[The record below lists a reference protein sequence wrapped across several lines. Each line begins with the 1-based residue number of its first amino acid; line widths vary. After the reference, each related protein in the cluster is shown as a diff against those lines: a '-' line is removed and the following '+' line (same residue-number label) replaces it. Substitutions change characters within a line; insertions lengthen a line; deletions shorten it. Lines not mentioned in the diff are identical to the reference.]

1 MLWPQFRIP
10 APPPLSTCS
19 LLGAPIFAGHRRA
32 AVHRVGT
39 DLYLE
44 SAAAA
49 VWIPIVWRQVASAWS
64 LLPGSRYVQVRACHR
79 QIQAPVLQLVA
90 IRLQIQSV
98 PSINYRSAKLDIS
111 FWSTSTSYMDQRTEG
126 TFPFHGSWLLAC
138 LGSVGLVSTWCIRR
152 TCRNNTSYF
161 YLLVAHSHLVSWR
174 NTLWIFSLAART
186 RLSKYRLD
194 LLCYMF
200 VQYD

>member
-1 MLWPQFRIP
+1 MPKSILWPQFRVP
-10 APPPLSTCS
+10 APPSLSTCS
-19 LLGAPIFAGHRRA
+19 LLGATIFAGRCRA

-39 DLYLE
+39 ILYLE

-49 VWIPIVWRQVASAWS
+49 VWIPIVWCQDANAWS
-64 LLPGSRYVQVRACHR
+64 LLPGNRYVQVRACHR

-126 TFPFHGSWLLAC
+126 TFPFHGSWLLAG
-138 LGSVGLVSTWCIRR
+138 LGSVDLVSTRCIRR
-152 TCRNNTSYF
+152 TCRNNTSSTCW
-161 YLLVAHSHLVSWR
+161 LLIH
-174 NTLWIFSLAART
+174 I
-186 RLSKYRLD
+186 
-194 LLCYMF
+194 
-200 VQYD
+200 